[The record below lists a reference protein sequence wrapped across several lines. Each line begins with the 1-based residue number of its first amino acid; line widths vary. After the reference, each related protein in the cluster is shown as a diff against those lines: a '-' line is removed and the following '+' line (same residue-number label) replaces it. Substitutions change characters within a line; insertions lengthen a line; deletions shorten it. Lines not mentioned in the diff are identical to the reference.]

1 MTEKEIKKIVSDTV
15 DDLLE
20 KKQIVQNGELTYRF
34 MALRLQKHFN
44 CCHNEK
50 IDTAMQTIINDP
62 YFKTIP
68 MFYRDNMTITAIAV
82 TLECDRATVTR
93 NKKRLVLDLYNKCYE
108 N

>member
-20 KKQIVQNGELTYRF
+20 KKQIVQDGELTYRF

-44 CCHNEK
+44 YCHNEK
-50 IDTAMQTIINDP
+50 IDTAIQTIINDP

-68 MFYRDNMTITAIAV
+68 MFYKDNLTITAIAV
-82 TLECDRATVTR
+82 TLGCDRATVTR